1 MKKLQIHSRSAG
13 ETRRIAASLAAHI
26 KKGDIIFFNG
36 PIGAGKTVMV
46 SAVAAAFGLRRR
58 PSSASFGLMKKY
70 KNKNITIYH
79 MDLFRLACGEMF
91 NLGFEEM
98 LRDENSLILAE
109 WPAAARDF
117 FPRAR
122 LEVDIELRKGDG
134 RVISFAARGKRYEDL
149 LDNLGKTLCEKTKK

>member
-1 MKKLQIHSRSAG
+1 MKALQILSRGAD
-13 ETRRIAASLAAHI
+13 ETRLIAAALAAHI

-46 SAVAAAFGLRRR
+46 NAVAAAFGLRRR
-58 PSSASFGLMKKY
+58 PSSASFGLMKRY
-70 KNKNITIYH
+70 KNENITIYH
-79 MDLFRLACGEMF
+79 MDLFRLARGEMF

-117 FPRAR
+117 FPQNR
-122 LEVDIELRKGDG
+122 LEIDIKLRGGDG
-134 RVISFAARGKRYEDL
+134 RAISFAARGKRYEDL
-149 LDNLGKTLCEKTKK
+149 LDNFGKTLCEKTKK

>member
-1 MKKLQIHSRSAG
+1 MKKLQIPSRGVG
-13 ETRRIAASLAAHI
+13 ETRRIAAALAARI

-46 SAVAAAFGLRRR
+46 SAVAAAFGFKQRL
-58 PSSASFGLMKKY
+58 SSASFGLMKKY

-79 MDLFRLACGEMF
+79 IDLFRLACGEMF

-98 LRDENSLILAE
+98 LQDENSLILAE

-117 FPRAR
+117 FPQNR
-122 LEVDIELRKGDG
+122 LEIYIKLQKGDV
-134 RVISFAARGKRYEDL
+134 RVVTFAALGKRYEDL
-149 LDNLGKTLCEKTKK
+149 LESLGKTLCKKTKK